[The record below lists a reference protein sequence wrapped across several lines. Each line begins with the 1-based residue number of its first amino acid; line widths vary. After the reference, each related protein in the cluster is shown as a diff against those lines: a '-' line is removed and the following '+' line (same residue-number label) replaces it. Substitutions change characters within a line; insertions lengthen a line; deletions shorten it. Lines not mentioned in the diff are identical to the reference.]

1 MQEVKIIDL
10 FCGAGGI
17 TCGFEG
23 SIDKINFKTMLGLD
37 IDPSAISIY
46 NQNFGN
52 AAPKA
57 KVNIGRK
64 VDLNWFAHASEIRL
78 FYLVHL
84 ALTGA
89 DEPLVAQL
97 NALKVDDFLA
107 SIQECDREFSEKF
120 AVLADDP
127 KYKAAIS
134 RSMRGSASTALVKTL
149 MGKLGLTSLVSPRP
163 ALGHLPWSEEYQHVR
178 ARRPQSAPNIDGEI
192 SKSLHEL
199 WENQVQ
205 SLIEASEKTGRGKL
219 KGNAGKVADVA
230 TFLRSSQGATLGR
243 LWISWRAA
251 RETIR
256 ARYCVEHREQIDELY
271 DGGRRVNV
279 VLGGPPCK
287 GFSRIGR
294 PVIQS
299 LRDQGVHAWSHREY
313 GDERNALMCQ
323 YVLFLGALRPDVF
336 LFENVANFQSALK
349 TPNGV
354 LDAPS
359 LLVEL
364 IDAISDS
371 AHYAVKHKVLNARHF
386 GVPQDRRRFIM
397 FGVRREGRID
407 VEKAVNSFFDLPVF
421 KDDVPLAVALDG
433 LAPAHPFDSS
443 SRHEGRVNVYHKI
456 DERMPRAELCYRRWI
471 HAPNPLTGENPLTT
485 TGHIYRLGR
494 VDDRAFIEYVAPGIR
509 WMDLKPSKS
518 PTLKK
523 AKEIL
528 QSMQTKSKK
537 TSDFDELSWLESIID
552 DSIVLRLLLEH
563 NQIAKG
569 LDEQHLLLE
578 GYLKN
583 GATQHGDWFERLSAS
598 KPSKTIVAHIGK
610 DTYGYWH
617 PYERRSITIREAAR
631 VQSFPDWFR
640 ISGVGV
646 VDAYTAIGNAVPPL
660 MARAFAEQLA
670 KLHAANGMFRPS
682 EPDQRLAAA
691 E

>member
-10 FCGAGGI
+10 FSGAGGI

-23 SIDKINFKTMLGLD
+23 TIDKINFKTVLGLD

-46 NQNFGN
+46 NDNFGTR
-52 AAPKA
+52 APNA

-89 DEPLVAQL
+89 DDPLLAQL
-97 NALKVDDFLA
+97 NALNVDDFLL
-107 SIQECDREFSEKF
+107 SIQQCDRDFSERF
-120 AVLADDP
+120 ATLADGP
-127 KYKAAIS
+127 KYKSAING
-134 RSMRGSASTALVKTL
+134 SMRGSTSTALVKNL

-163 ALGHLPWSEEYQHVR
+163 ALGHLPWSEEYQHAR
-178 ARRPQSAPNIDGEI
+178 GRRPLSAPDIDAEI
-192 SKSLHEL
+192 SKSMQEL
-199 WENQVQ
+199 WDTQVQ
-205 SLIEASEKTGRGKL
+205 SLLDASEKTGRGKL
-219 KGNAGKVADVA
+219 KDNASKVSDVVA
-230 TFLRSSQGATLGR
+230 FLRSPQGAALGQ
-243 LWISWRAA
+243 LWVQWRAT

-256 ARYCVEHREQIDELY
+256 ASYCVEHREQIDELY
-271 DGGRRVNV
+271 TGGRRVNV
-279 VLGGPPCK
+279 ILGGPPCK

-323 YVLFLGALRPDVF
+323 YVLFLGALGPDVF

-359 LLVEL
+359 MLAEL

-371 AHYAVKHKVLNARHF
+371 AHYAVKHKVLNARQF

-397 FGVRREGRID
+397 FGVRREGRTD
-407 VEKAVNSFFDLPVF
+407 AEKEVTSFFDLPVF

-433 LAPAHPFDSS
+433 LAAAHPFDSS
-443 SRHEGRVNVYHKI
+443 ARHEGRVNVYHKI
-456 DERMPRAELCYRRWI
+456 DERMPKAELSYRRWV
-471 HAPNPLTGENPLTT
+471 HAPNPLTGEIPLTT

-494 VDDRAFIEYVAPGIR
+494 DDDRAFIEYVAPGIR

-523 AKEIL
+523 AREIL
-528 QSMQTKSKK
+528 RNLQEKSKK
-537 TSDFDELSWLESIID
+537 MSVSDELSWLETIVD

-598 KPSKTIVAHIGK
+598 KPCKTIVAHIGK

-617 PYERRSITIREAAR
+617 PFERRSITIREAAR
-631 VQSFPDWFR
+631 VQSFPDWFK

-660 MARAFAEQLA
+660 MARAFAEQLV
-670 KLHAANGMFRPS
+670 KLHIANGMFHLS
-682 EPDQRLAAA
+682 NSGQRLAAA